1 VLELARKDVSGD
13 ERRSRL
19 EETWMRKRSEEAEEV
34 EEIEDTA
41 EKELG
46 ESKTTG
52 EETEAEGEEE
62 AGGIEEVTEEET
74 KEVMEEI
81 EEEAEEAEEVEAKEE
96 RAEKRER
103 KEAEE
108 EIVEERLY
116 TIPLGRA
123 WISPRKKRA
132 PRAMRLIRSF
142 VERHMK
148 MRGGGSKEGMEE
160 VGRLLISNEVNEKVW
175 SRGIEKPPRK
185 IRVRLAK
192 DKEGTVTVYLA
203 QGD

>member
-1 VLELARKDVSGD
+1 
-13 ERRSRL
+13 
-19 EETWMRKRSEEAEEV
+19 MRKRSEEAEEV

-62 AGGIEEVTEEET
+62 EAGGIEEVTEEET
-74 KEVMEEI
+74 KEVLEEI
-81 EEEAEEAEEVEAKEE
+81 EEEAEEAEEVEAKKERVGRREKEE
-96 RAEKRER
+96 V
-103 KEAEE
+103 EE

-148 MRGGGSKEGMEE
+148 MRGGGSEEGMEE

>member
-1 VLELARKDVSGD
+1 MKKGSAK
-13 ERRSRL
+13 
-19 EETWMRKRSEEAEEV
+19 AEEV
-34 EEIEDTA
+34 EEIEVPT

-46 ESKTTG
+46 EGKTTT
-52 EETEAEGEEE
+52 EIEAEGEEE
-62 AGGIEEVTEEET
+62 EAGGVEEVTEEET
-74 KEVMEEI
+74 KEVPEEI
-81 EEEAEEAEEVEAKEE
+81 EEGVGEAEEAEEAEEVEAEKE

-103 KEAEE
+103 KEVEE

-148 MRGGGSKEGMEE
+148 MRGGGSEEGMED
-160 VGRLLISNEVNEKVW
+160 VGRLVINNEVNEKIW

>member
-1 VLELARKDVSGD
+1 
-13 ERRSRL
+13 
-19 EETWMRKRSEEAEEV
+19 MRKESEEAEEV

-41 EKELG
+41 EKKQG

-52 EETEAEGEEE
+52 EETEAKAEKEE

-74 KEVMEEI
+74 KEVLEEI
-81 EEEAEEAEEVEAKEE
+81 EEEAEEAVEVEAKEE
-96 RAEKRER
+96 RVERRKREV
-103 KEAEE
+103 EE

-132 PRAMRLIRSF
+132 PRAMRLIKSF

-148 MRGGGSKEGMEE
+148 MRGGGSEEGTEE
-160 VGRLLISNEVNEKVW
+160 VGRLVISNEVNEKVW

-192 DKEGTVTVYLA
+192 DKEGIVTVYLA

>member
-1 VLELARKDVSGD
+1 
-13 ERRSRL
+13 
-19 EETWMRKRSEEAEEV
+19 MRKGSEEAEEAEEV
-34 EEIEDTA
+34 EETEDTA

-46 ESKTTG
+46 ESKTSG
-52 EETEAEGEEE
+52 EEAEAEGEEEE

-74 KEVMEEI
+74 KEVLEEI
-81 EEEAEEAEEVEAKEE
+81 EEEVEEAEEAEEVEAEKERVE
-96 RAEKRER
+96 RRKRE
-103 KEAEE
+103 EVEE

-148 MRGGGSKEGMEE
+148 MRGGSSEEGMEE
-160 VGRLLISNEVNEKVW
+160 VGRLVIDNEVNEKVW